1 MKRTIWTA
9 ALAACTLAAAAQ
21 EERTPVPLPGQ
32 GGRIYRTEVVP
43 YDARH
48 DADARNR
55 EAGGYWKA
63 FRPEL
68 IIESDGD
75 IAAFYGAKIEIPF
88 AWTDGRVFLHL
99 ENTGAPY
106 SLWLNDQPVAE
117 VGDPLTPAEF
127 DLSSFIREGVNNF
140 RVLLRSRRQPID
152 AEPAAREIFDGSYL
166 YYQNKRS
173 IADFEIALV
182 PTRWGATSGCST

>member
-9 ALAACTLAAAAQ
+9 ALAVCALAASAQ
-21 EERTPVPLPGQ
+21 EEREPVALPPA

-43 YDARH
+43 YNARH

-55 EAGGYWKA
+55 EAGGYWMA
-63 FRPEL
+63 FSPEL
-68 IIESDGD
+68 ITESGGK
-75 IAAFYGAKIEIPF
+75 IQAIYGYETEIPF
-88 AWTDGRVFLHL
+88 AWTDGVVYLHL
-99 ENTGAPY
+99 ENPGAPC

-117 VGDPLTPAEF
+117 VNDPLTPAEF

-166 YYQNKRS
+166 
-173 IADFEIALV
+173 
-182 PTRWGATSGCST
+182 

>member
-43 YDARH
+43 YDARN

-117 VGDPLTPAEF
+117 VNDPLTPAEF

-140 RVLLRSRRQPID
+140 RVLLRSRRQPRGRSST
-152 AEPAAREIFDGSYL
+152 AATSIIRTNG
-166 YYQNKRS
+166 RS
-173 IADFEIALV
+173 PTSRSRWF